1 MNAFTRLLTALPFI
15 TSASL
20 FAAPSVQMPHEW
32 AAPLDGG
39 KALILVQTETG
50 QARVLRFSGAFAGID
65 SGPIQTNLPGVTG
78 LNTGLNNAGNEHAII
93 SSTTANSIRLLNT
106 DTTDLTTIQPVT
118 PGPVTAIPLRQ
129 LTSDPPAIHNLS
141 KYGDAAETLQKYTDL
156 FTGAPSPQGST
167 ISLFPVNDLQP
178 SLDPTALTERL
189 GLASIL
195 ASGQHNLYEVRA
207 IPGNV
212 QYSYLTGGGTP
223 GEKIASLSLGN
234 DARLCA
240 IRYQPGAT
248 AVNVVTLPY
257 NGFPIGHLN
266 SNVLPFPIGSI
277 TAVAQGVANAPHG
290 VLITSQDGNTAIY
303 AHISGGQN
311 LITQAT
317 FTPQGANKLNGII
330 PVPGRG
336 FVLLEGPA
344 LSRKSTSWR
353 GFSNSGLGWAQA
365 SSGSFSAWLPPQQ
378 NFATMFWFNGAPL
391 VDPKAEMI
399 KLETRADWTRKT
411 SSAPIPP
418 QIELSDLLAPG
429 QGLTPSSLVAPTA
442 PAGATHLITSQHES
456 GVSISALDTDI
467 AIQSPSLSISP
478 PSGDYD
484 SSITVTALYDSGANE
499 LFYRENLPGSP
510 WQSFENI
517 TIGYPSTWLFYAKNL
532 NTEVAGPIISRS
544 FTFSSINPNS
554 LDADQDGVPD
564 YVERSLGLDPGSGAD
579 HDGDFQS
586 DLEEILAGTLADDHL
601 SNTPP
606 GVPRTPPFLGQGFEL
621 IAQAFNATGQ
631 GASPYNEFLAST
643 TEDDFPGETL
653 RAFDMHGNLV
663 AEENV
668 IELTTPPA
676 LAGQDGAF
684 MAIGSPIS
692 ERAWITLTSP
702 TSFAVLDVLNPSRT
716 GREVLKVM
724 QRPTNPVAS
733 VVTVPSGL
741 DRDVDTAAWIAAAQ
755 AAHGSHVTVSALT
768 GLNPGDNAVS
778 ALAEQA
784 LFSSLQTLDAGL
796 QTELGVPATIGE
808 FTLFPNRRGETSRV
822 GFSKEM
828 FQALINSGCD
838 FPAMLALLEGASAN
852 ATVLALANS
861 IASLHAANSDTKPLM
876 ALPLDAFRAIIQTGG
891 IVDPAP
897 GDPARPDPYLT
908 IPPASITSVKSTLD
922 SLLGQVAGTKRPTA
936 TWQLVIGPSTT
947 PLHQY
952 DYLLQGTAD
961 KIWLLDHFGDRQ
973 LLEQGLG
980 LALGSV
986 FEVTGFTDV
995 TVPAGFTGLEFIRIE
1010 SVVTPL
1016 ASDTDA
1022 NGNLLDDGWENV
1034 FFGDLGVIGP
1044 FDPHPVT
1051 GHSYL
1056 QYHLSGADPR
1066 SGSLATPILNLIPDG
1081 INLVWV
1087 PAATA
1092 YNLHFTF
1099 PAEFQDRF
1107 DFALESS
1114 STLAGFT
1121 GPANTGALVE
1131 VSPGNYR
1138 FRIKIAESNLDTNFF
1153 RIGISLKN

>member
-1 MNAFTRLLTALPFI
+1 MNALTRFLTALPFI
-15 TSASL
+15 SSASL

-39 KALILVQTETG
+39 KAMILVQTETG
-50 QARVLRFSGAFAGID
+50 QVRVIRFSGAFAGLD
-65 SGPIQTNLPGVTG
+65 SGPIQTNLPQVTG
-78 LNTGLNNAGNEHAII
+78 LNTGLNSAGNEHAII

-106 DTTDLTTIQPVT
+106 DTYDLTSIQPNT
-118 PGPVTAIPLRQ
+118 PGPVTAVPLRQ
-129 LTSDPPAIHNLS
+129 LASDPPSIHNLS
-141 KYGDAAETLQKYTDL
+141 KYGDTAETLQRYTNI
-156 FTGAPSPQGST
+156 FSGAPSPLGT
-167 ISLFPVNDLQP
+167 LISIYPVNDLQP
-178 SLDPTALTERL
+178 TLTPTSPNERL
-189 GLASIL
+189 GLTSIL
-195 ASGQHNLYEVRA
+195 FGGQHNLYEVRA
-207 IPGNV
+207 TPTGV
-212 QYSYLTGGGTP
+212 SYTYIIGGGTK
-223 GEKIASLSLGN
+223 GEKIASLCLGN
-234 DARLCA
+234 DSRLCA
-240 IRYQPGAT
+240 IRYKEGAT
-248 AVNVVTLPY
+248 SVNVVTLPY
-257 NGFPIGHLN
+257 NGFPAGHLS
-266 SNVLPFPIGSI
+266 SNLLPFPIGSI
-277 TAVAQGVANAPHG
+277 TAVPPGVANAPHG
-290 VLITSQDGNTAIY
+290 VLITSQDGSSSIY

-311 LITQAT
+311 LLTQTT

-336 FVLLEGPA
+336 FLLLEGPA
-344 LSRKSTSWR
+344 LSRESTSWR
-353 GFSNSGLGWAQA
+353 GFSNSGSGWTQA
-365 SSGSFSAWLPPQQ
+365 SSGTLSGWLPPQQ
-378 NFATMFWFNGAPL
+378 NFATMFWFNGTPL
-391 VDPKAEMI
+391 VDPSAEII

-411 SSAPIPP
+411 STLPIPP

-429 QGLTPSSLVAPTA
+429 QGLTPSSLVTPTA
-442 PAGATHLITSQHES
+442 PPGATHLITSQHES
-456 GVSISALDTDI
+456 GVSTSALDTDI
-467 AIQSPSLSISP
+467 AIQSPSLGVSP

-499 LFYRENLPGSP
+499 VFYREDLPGSP
-510 WQSFENI
+510 WRSFENI

-532 NTEVAGPIISRS
+532 NTDVAGPIISRT

-554 LDADQDGVPD
+554 LDADRDGVPD

-631 GASPYNEFLAST
+631 GASPSNGFLAST

-653 RAFDMHGNLV
+653 RAFDMHGNLI

-668 IELTTPPA
+668 IELATPPA

-692 ERAWITLTSP
+692 ERSWITLASP
-702 TSFAVLDVLNPSRT
+702 TTFGVLDVLNPSRT
-716 GREVLKVM
+716 GREVIKVM
-724 QRPTNPVAS
+724 PRPTNPVAS
-733 VVTVPSGL
+733 VVTVPGGT
-741 DRDVDTAAWIAAAQ
+741 DRDADAAAWIAAAQ
-755 AAHGSHVTVSALT
+755 AAHSAHVTVSAITELH
-768 GLNPGDNAVS
+768 PVDNAVS

-784 LFSSLQTLDAGL
+784 LFSSLQSLDAGL
-796 QTELGVPATIGE
+796 QAGLGVPATISG
-808 FTLFPNRRGETSRV
+808 FTLFPERTGETSRI

-828 FQALINSGCD
+828 FQALIDSGCD
-838 FPAMLALLEGASAN
+838 YPAMLTLLQGAAAD
-852 ATVLALANS
+852 ATVLAVANS
-861 IASLHAANSDTKPLM
+861 IASLHAANSETNPLM
-876 ALPLDAFRAIIQTGG
+876 ALPLDAFRSIIQTGG

-897 GDPARPDPYLT
+897 GDPARADPYLS
-908 IPPASITSVKSTLD
+908 ILPADIASVKATFD
-922 SLLGQVAGTKRPTA
+922 NLLGQVSGTKRPTA
-936 TWQLVIGPSTT
+936 TWSLVIGPSST

-952 DYLLQGTAD
+952 DYLLQGTSD
-961 KIWLLDHFGDRQ
+961 KIWLVDHFGDRQ

-980 LALGSV
+980 LAQGSV

-995 TVPAGFTGLEFIRIE
+995 TVPAGFTGMEFIRIE

-1016 ASDTDA
+1016 ASDTDT

-1034 FFGDLGVIGP
+1034 FFGDLGLVGP
-1044 FDPHPVT
+1044 FNPHPVT

-1066 SGSLATPILNLIPDG
+1066 SGSLVAPILNLMPTNIYFE
-1081 INLVWV
+1081 WV

-1092 YNLHFTF
+1092 YDMHFMF
-1099 PAEFQDRF
+1099 PDEFQDRF
-1107 DFALESS
+1107 DFTLQSS
-1114 STLAGFT
+1114 STLASFA
-1121 GPANTGALVE
+1121 GPANVGDLVE

-1138 FRIKIAESNLDTNFF
+1138 FRIKMAESNLDTNFF